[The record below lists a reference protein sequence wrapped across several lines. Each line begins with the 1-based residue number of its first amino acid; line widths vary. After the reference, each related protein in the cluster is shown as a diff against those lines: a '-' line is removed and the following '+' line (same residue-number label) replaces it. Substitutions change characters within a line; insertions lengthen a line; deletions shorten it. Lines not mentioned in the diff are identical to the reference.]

1 LVVSR
6 NANPADW
13 FGHENREEVRV
24 FMTEH
29 QNRQEPV
36 SQPDQHSVHLAL
48 AFLFGAMDRQA
59 PQQKCDEWFGV
70 VMYQ

>member
-1 LVVSR
+1 LIVSR
-6 NANPADW
+6 NASRANW
-13 FGHENREEVRV
+13 FSHEDREEVRV

-29 QNRQEPV
+29 QNRQEPI
-36 SQPDQHSVHLAL
+36 SQPDRHSVHLAL
-48 AFLFGAMDRQA
+48 AFLFGAMDRQT

>member
-1 LVVSR
+1 LVP
-6 NANPADW
+6 N
-13 FGHENREEVRV
+13 ENQEEVRV
-24 FMTEH
+24 FMLEQQKH
-29 QNRQEPV
+29 QEPV